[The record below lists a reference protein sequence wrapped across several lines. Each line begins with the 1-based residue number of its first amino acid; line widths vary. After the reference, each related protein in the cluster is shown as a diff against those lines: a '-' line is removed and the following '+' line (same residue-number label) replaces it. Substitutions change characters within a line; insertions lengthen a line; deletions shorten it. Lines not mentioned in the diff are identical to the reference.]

1 MNDFDFLIF
10 DLDGVLVNTTPSHAR
25 AYDDLWRKLGIEGP
39 PYGQIAGR
47 KTSEV
52 VTEVTNEMKP
62 SAAQIREWVGFKQM
76 RARQHMLTEEIVY
89 GDSLSS
95 LTALAR
101 EGVTLALATGASRE
115 TTDLVL
121 RRQGLTGFF
130 SIIVTA
136 EDVTEGKP
144 SPDCYQNIIARA
156 ALDPGK
162 TLALEDSSCGLAA
175 ALAAEAYAASVRSGE
190 TVRHPRF
197 IGSFA
202 DLTAL
207 LLYLRIGNRCDA

>member
-1 MNDFDFLIF
+1 MNDFELFIF

-52 VTEVTNEMKP
+52 VAEATTEMKP
-62 SAAQIREWVGFKQM
+62 SEAQIREWVGFKKI
-76 RARQHMLTEEIVY
+76 RARQRILTDEIVY
-89 GDSLSS
+89 SDSLSS
-95 LTALAR
+95 LTALTR
-101 EGVTLALATGASRE
+101 EKVTLALGTGASRE
-115 TTDLVL
+115 TTDIVL
-121 RRQGLTGFF
+121 RRLGLTGFF
-130 SIIVTA
+130 SIVVTA

-144 SPDCYQNIIARA
+144 SPECYQNIIARA
-156 ALDPGK
+156 ALSPGK
-162 TLALEDSSCGLAA
+162 TLVLEDSSAGLAA

-190 TVRHPRF
+190 KAQHPRF

-207 LLYLRIGNRCDA
+207 LLNLRIGN